1 MPRIVILYNE
11 PTLPADHPD
20 ADSEHQIVYTVGE
33 VEKILAAGGH
43 EVFRLG
49 AHVDPGK
56 IITGIREF
64 EPDAVFNLFEGVPG
78 LSQTEAFAAGL
89 LDWLGVPYTGC
100 PHRALVL
107 CQDKPLTKRLLKSD
121 KLPTPRFALI
131 EKWPPRANRMGWPV
145 IVKPSNQ
152 DASVGVEQSSVVT
165 TPAEY
170 RQRIEYIKDTF
181 GFPVLVEQ
189 FIPGREFNVPLYEAP
204 ELTVLPP
211 IEYTFGPDN
220 RWSIISYD
228 SKWKPGTVDYENTPP
243 NYRPEIDPELRSDLE
258 QMAKEAYRLL
268 GCRDLARV
276 DFRVTPGGEPFIIE
290 VNPNPDFSSEG
301 GLGECLEVA
310 GLTQSD
316 LALRMVENALARGA
330 KKLVE
335 PVGIEV
341 IPWDTP

>member
-1 MPRIVILYNE
+1 MSRVVILYNE

-20 ADSEHQIVYTVGE
+20 VDSEHQIVYTVEE
-33 VEKILAAGGH
+33 VERLLVESGY
-43 EVFRLG
+43 EVARLG
-49 AHVDPGK
+49 AHVDPGR
-56 IITGIREF
+56 IVAGIREQA
-64 EPDAVFNLFEGVPG
+64 PDVVFNLFEGVPG
-78 LSQTEAFAAGL
+78 FGQTEAFAAGL
-89 LDWLGVPYTGC
+89 LEWIGVPYTGC
-100 PHRALVL
+100 PHRALLL
-107 CQDKPLTKRLLKSD
+107 CQDKPLTKRLLKSER
-121 KLPTPRFALI
+121 LPTPKFALI

-152 DASVGVEQSSVVT
+152 DASVGVAQASVVT
-165 TPAEY
+165 NATEY
-170 RQRIEYIKDTF
+170 RARIEYIKDTF
-181 GFPVLVEQ
+181 GLPALVEQ

-211 IEYTFGPDN
+211 IEYTFGADN

-228 SKWKPGTVDYENTPP
+228 SKWRPGTVDYENTPP
-243 NYRPEIDPELRSDLE
+243 NYRPEIEPDLRCDLE

-268 GCRDLARV
+268 GCHDLARV
-276 DFRVTPGGEPFIIE
+276 DFRVTPGGEPYIIE

-301 GLGECLEVA
+301 GLGDCLEVA
-310 GLTQSD
+310 GLTQRD
-316 LALRMVENALARGA
+316 LAVRMVENALARGA